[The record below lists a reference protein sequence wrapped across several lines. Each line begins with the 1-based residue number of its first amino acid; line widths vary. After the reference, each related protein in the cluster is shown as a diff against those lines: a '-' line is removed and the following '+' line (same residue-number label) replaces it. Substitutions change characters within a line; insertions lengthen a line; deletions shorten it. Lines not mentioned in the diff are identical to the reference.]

1 MNTVFVAST
10 DVVVGFGLI
19 CAGVGYLIITLVCLV
34 VDDHRTSVYAD
45 QLDAEHPRP
54 SGSLV
59 EPLVMVVDGDD
70 VMDQVFLEALTGPRR
85 LVPGQRL
92 SNGEDLLDGWG
103 GDPQ

>member
-1 MNTVFVAST
+1 MSTVLVAST

-54 SGSLV
+54 SGSLA
-59 EPLVMVVDGDD
+59 EPLVMVIFGDE
-70 VMDQVFLEALTGPRR
+70 MDQILLEALTGPRH
-85 LVPGQRL
+85 LTPVQPL
-92 SNGEDLLDGWG
+92 TDGEDLLG
-103 GDPQ
+103 GGGSR